1 MVVVGSKNC
10 QTDLWEFV
18 AFCWFWPQNQH
29 QAVGFAARLRGAQ
42 DQAGGE
48 GAMHATQREREILDL
63 LSRTGSGRIQDLSRH
78 LRVSEET
85 IRRNVRRLEDS
96 GLVTKVHGGVVLKDW
111 TREPSFTQ
119 RFAENTTAKR
129 RIARHLAGMVQD
141 GDSLFLDTGSTTAY
155 VAQALRGHQGLL
167 VVTNALPVAQALAP
181 GGANRVL
188 MAGGELRAHDCGAFG
203 AEALAFVRQ
212 FRVRHAI
219 LSVAAVQPDGGFML
233 QDMCEAEFSRQIID
247 CADQAIVAA
256 DASKFARKAPI
267 RLTAPDRISVLV
279 SDTRPPADTA
289 AALQA
294 AGVRLEIASGEAD
307 LPARQPAA

>member
-1 MVVVGSKNC
+1 MQG
-10 QTDLWEFV
+10 
-18 AFCWFWPQNQH
+18 
-29 QAVGFAARLRGAQ
+29 
-42 DQAGGE
+42 
-48 GAMHATQREREILDL
+48 TQREHEILDL
-63 LSRTGSGRIQDLSRH
+63 LSRTGSGRIQDLSRR
-78 LRVSEET
+78 LGVSEET
-85 IRRNVRRLEDS
+85 IRRNVRRLETS

-111 TREPSFTQ
+111 TQEPSFTQ
-119 RFAENTTAKR
+119 RFAENPAAKR
-129 RIARHLAGMVQD
+129 RIARHLAAMVQD

-181 GGANRVL
+181 GGANRVH

-233 QDMCEAEFSRQIID
+233 QDLGEAEFSRQIID
-247 CADQAIVAA
+247 CADRAIVAA
-256 DASKFARKAPI
+256 DGSKFSRRAPI
-267 RLTAPDRISVLV
+267 RLCAPERIGVLV
-279 SDTRPPADTA
+279 TDAPPPAQTA

-294 AGVRLEIASGEAD
+294 AGVRLEIAREQSPSTGSE
-307 LPARQPAA
+307 PRE